1 MYKGN
6 YYTINGE
13 YIKKNTIE
21 GFTEHLNEESP
32 TNTFTIAIGMG
43 EKILGSLKIN
53 KSGPVLFS
61 EKSNFVKV
69 ESKESPSI
77 FKLNYIDRVPYL
89 VTEYGDNKGYLCM
102 DQTTIYPKRYNEV
115 VQDIKNARV
124 YGKLSIVN
132 FGGDKKSGFDNVPD
146 INNNWEIDPDHV
158 SMYPGDRATVGWKRK
173 ILFNDLDQ
181 LGFGIAELDGAKL
194 IFINTITNE
203 SMSKL
208 PSMTLTSDSGANI
221 TGRRTY
227 IKDSENKGRVR
238 VGAAWGIPGIYS
250 EDTEDL
256 VLGVAD
262 TKSVHLGTSGSFA
275 SFKNGELTA
284 KKLCIN
290 NTCINETDLL
300 NISVADTKSAQLG
313 TSDDSSKNGEI
324 NAKKICI
331 GNTCINETDLINIS
345 VAAKSVNLGKSGDSS
360 KNGEIN
366 AKKICIGNTCIN
378 ETDLINM
385 KKEKTSG
392 WFW

>member
-32 TNTFTIAIGMG
+32 INTFTIAIEMG
-43 EKILGSLKIN
+43 EKIFGSLKIN
-53 KSGPVLFS
+53 KSGPVEMGGESWVPTAETRRQLSPEKLEKAGKLGS
-61 EKSNFVKV
+61 E
-69 ESKESPSI
+69 SI

-89 VTEYGDNKGYLCM
+89 VTEYGDNKGYLCI
-102 DQTTIYPKRYNEV
+102 DQTTIDPKKYDIASPEGTFSDGQLKNWTV
-115 VQDIKNARV
+115 V
-124 YGKLSIVN
+124 GKLSIVN

-158 SMYPGDRATVGWKRK
+158 SMYGGERATVGWKRK

-181 LGFGIAELDGAKL
+181 LGFGIAELKGAKL
-194 IFINTITNE
+194 IFINTITNK

-208 PSMTLTSDSGANI
+208 PLMTLTSDSGANI

-227 IKDSENKGRVR
+227 IKDSENKGRIR

-331 GNTCINETDLINIS
+331 GNTCINETDLIN
-345 VAAKSVNLGKSGDSS
+345 
-360 KNGEIN
+360 
-366 AKKICIGNTCIN
+366 
-378 ETDLINM
+378 M